1 MGEPKFTKGPFSKPL
16 PEVRK
21 MQGDP
26 QSSYEN
32 TRQTEPEGSTMPP
45 WDKLSLGVRVALIN
59 AFRDGGRHS
68 LDMISHQFVD
78 RSPSP
83 TEGDADLCDDCGSA
97 LGPGEGG
104 DHGEPNRCD
113 ACNVTRREIDRLTP
127 SPSGQEGG

>member
-1 MGEPKFTKGPFSKPL
+1 
-16 PEVRK
+16 

-68 LDMISHQFVD
+68 LDMISHQLVD
-78 RSPSP
+78 RSPKAIDRP
-83 TEGDADLCDDCGSA
+83 APITTEGG
-97 LGPGEGG
+97 GENG
-104 DHGEPNRCD
+104 
-113 ACNVTRREIDRLTP
+113 
-127 SPSGQEGG
+127 